1 MPLLEH
7 RPRSRQGL
15 SRAPEAGG
23 PVTPYYQDD
32 LVTIYHG
39 DALEPVM
46 QFVWPTSGVLV
57 TDPPY
62 GIDYRSAQKGS
73 LPRSIVG
80 DKDTGAR
87 DTALE
92 WWLRLTEGTEDP
104 ASLVFGS
111 WKVPP
116 PAGTKATLIW
126 DAYPLGMGDTS
137 IPWKPCAHEI
147 YVAGRGFH
155 GYRASCVL
163 TGFAPVQSLAR
174 NGRTHPHEKPV
185 ELMQYL
191 IDRCPPGPIFDPFMG
206 TGSTLVAA
214 KLSGR
219 RAIGIEIDEAYCER
233 AATRCSQEVLGL
245 VG

>member
-92 WWLRLTEGTEDP
+92 WWLRLTEGTAPDGRCCVRYDRQFYVIQRE
-104 ASLVFGS
+104 ARS
-111 WKVPP
+111 
-116 PAGTKATLIW
+116 AYAKALR
-126 DAYPLGMGDTS
+126 DG
-137 IPWKPCAHEI
+137 
-147 YVAGRGFH
+147 
-155 GYRASCVL
+155 
-163 TGFAPVQSLAR
+163 
-174 NGRTHPHEKPV
+174 
-185 ELMQYL
+185 
-191 IDRCPPGPIFDPFMG
+191 
-206 TGSTLVAA
+206 TLVRPDSCSVCGDRSYTIEGHHPDYREPLYVRWLCGVCHGAA
-214 KLSGR
+214 HRVIRDRLVALRYR
-219 RAIGIEIDEAYCER
+219 RWRAAFDAGVRDFSRWDYQLGIEEFVEA
-233 AATRCSQEVLGL
+233 AA
-245 VG
+245 